1 MAKTAKTN
9 PEDLVNAI
17 RKTAKELGCNESEDR
32 FREALLAIGTEKP
45 VRRNGCFD
53 KLGAIANKNRCQKLG
68 RFPSSRFAAAT
79 KKVRRA
85 KNPQRPLLH

>member
-53 KLGAIANKNRCQKLG
+53 
-68 RFPSSRFAAAT
+68 
-79 KKVRRA
+79 
-85 KNPQRPLLH
+85 

>member
-32 FREALLAIGTEKP
+32 F
-45 VRRNGCFD
+45 
-53 KLGAIANKNRCQKLG
+53 QG
-68 RFPSSRFAAAT
+68 RFSQSAQ
-79 KKVRRA
+79 
-85 KNPQRPLLH
+85 KNQ